1 MKVTVVGSHLCPDVL
16 YSLNRLTE
24 AKVKIEFKNIS
35 SSLADLR
42 FYLNLRENNPLYDDI
57 RCTSKL
63 GIPCFILEDGTMT
76 LELDEV
82 LK

>member
-35 SSLADLR
+35 SSLVDLR

-57 RCTSKL
+57 RYTSKL